1 MSGTRLAMVGGVSAH
16 ALSVENRLDKVV
28 LVVGEQRSVLTAARA
43 RELALAL
50 QQAADRAEQTPGS

>member
-1 MSGTRLAMVGGVSAH
+1 MFGGVAADTISA
-16 ALSVENRLDKVV
+16 ENRLDKVV
-28 LVVGEQRSVLTAARA
+28 LVVGEQRSVLTAAGA

>member
-1 MSGTRLAMVGGVSAH
+1 MFEGVSGTPV
-16 ALSVENRLDKVV
+16 SVENRLDKVV
-28 LVVGEQRSVLTAARA
+28 LVAEERRSLLTAARA

>member
-1 MSGTRLAMVGGVSAH
+1 MSADAI
-16 ALSVENRLDKVV
+16 SVENRLDKVV
-28 LVVGEQRSVLTAARA
+28 LVARERRSGLTAARA